1 MDVNEVPQDS
11 LEYKDRDKL
20 KKLVYAVGKDGK
32 YTGVGSSGW
41 DPENVATK
49 QAWDAI
55 EEELAETMKGVQAG
69 TVSPIAWY
77 MQKKLMDLPLLA
89 QYVGKWQW
97 QVKRHMKPQ
106 VFNELSDKMLEK
118 YASVFEI
125 TVDELKSLGKNENI

>member
-55 EEELAETMKGVQAG
+55 EEELAETMKQVQAG
-69 TVSPIAWY
+69 EVSPIAWY

-125 TVDELKSLGKNENI
+125 TVEELKNLGKKENT